1 MILCG
6 LIVDSL
12 WFDCRF
18 FDCLLLFSRQ
28 VVSLESNT
36 SFITLDSVTKCLL
49 LFSCSVVTN
58 SLRPHGL
65 QHARLPSPSLYP
77 RACSNSCP
85 LDWRCHPTVLS
96 SVDPFSSCL
105 QSFPTSGSFLMS
117 QLFTSSGQSIG
128 VSPSVLPL
136 NIQYWFPLGLTG
148 LIYLH
153 SKGVTLY

>member
-6 LIVDSL
+6 LIVDSM

-18 FDCLLLFSRQ
+18 FDCLLLFSHQ

-36 SFITLDSVTKCLL
+36 SFIILHSVTKCLL
-49 LFSCSVVTN
+49 FNRSVVSN

-85 LDWRCHPTVLS
+85 LGWRCHPTILS
-96 SVDPFSSCL
+96 SFDPFSSCL

-128 VSPSVLPL
+128 ASASVLPL
-136 NIQYWFPLGLTG
+136 NIQY
-148 LIYLH
+148 
-153 SKGVTLY
+153 